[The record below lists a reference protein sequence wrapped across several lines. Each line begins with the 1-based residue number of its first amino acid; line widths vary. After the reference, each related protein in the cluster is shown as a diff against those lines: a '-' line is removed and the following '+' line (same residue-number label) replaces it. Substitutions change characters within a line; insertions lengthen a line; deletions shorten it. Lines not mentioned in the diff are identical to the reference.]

1 MRLEHATHDGQEIHM
16 GAEEGSGPCERLD
29 AAPAGVVTQVD
40 PVAWFLTAEERG
52 NPDTRLDSRHSGGRA
67 WTTGNDVVPLIHGA
81 GYFRALHEAV
91 TAMGRGDLIMFTD
104 WRGDPDEQLD
114 GPGTELAAV
123 LARAAERGVEV
134 RGLLWRSHVTMGFGT
149 VENRHLVEVIEAAG
163 GQCLLDMRVR
173 AFGSHHQKL
182 VVLRHRDRPEADVA
196 FVGGIDLC
204 HGRRDDE
211 QHLGDPQA
219 IPMAGAYG
227 PHPPWHDIQLAVRGP
242 AVGDIETV
250 FRERWEDPGALIR
263 NPLHLVSALLHGDR
277 QRARPLPEQHPDPS
291 PCGDVAV
298 QLLRTYPVRH
308 PGFPFARRGERS
320 VARGYVKSLRM
331 ARSLVYVEDQ
341 YLWSAEVL
349 SVFAEALR
357 REPQLRMIF
366 LIPRFAEQDG
376 RWSEPPNLVGRDG
389 PLHILREAGG
399 ERVAIYSPENSA
411 GTPIYVHAKACVVD
425 DEWACVG
432 SDNTNRR
439 SWTHDSELS
448 AALVDGTAHG
458 TARDL
463 RLSLSH
469 EHLGGAATGYD
480 LDEPASWFDAFTAA
494 AAALDAWHAGGC
506 IGPRPPGRLR
516 SYHQPALAG
525 PTRVWAEAM
534 YRVFYDPD
542 GRGVVERGRS
552 ALRGGAGGSGPVR
565 LPWRG
570 QVKRR

>member
-1 MRLEHATHDGQEIHM
+1 LRLEHATHDGQEIHM

-376 RWSEPPNLVGRDG
+376 RWSEPPNLVGRDR

-506 IGPRPPGRLR
+506 MGPRPPGRLR

-525 PTRVWAEAM
+525 PTRVWADAM

-542 GRGVVERGRS
+542 GRGAIQRGRS

-570 QVKRR
+570 QLQRR

>member
-1 MRLEHATHDGQEIHM
+1 M
-16 GAEEGSGPCERLD
+16 
-29 AAPAGVVTQVD
+29 TQAD
-40 PVAWFLTAEERG
+40 PGAWFLTAEERG
-52 NPDTRLDSRHSGGRA
+52 NPDTRLDSRHSGGWG
-67 WTTGNDVVPLIHGA
+67 WTMGNDVVPLIHGA
-81 GYFRALHEAV
+81 GYFRALHDAV

-114 GPGTELAAV
+114 GPGTELATV
-123 LARAAERGVEV
+123 LAGAAERGVEV

-211 QHLGDPQA
+211 HHLGDPQA

-263 NPLHLVSALLHGDR
+263 NPLHLISAMLHGDR
-277 QRARPLPEQHPDPS
+277 QRARKLPEQHPDPS

-308 PGFPFARRGERS
+308 PGFPFARHGERS
-320 VARGYVKSLRM
+320 VARGYVKSLGR

-341 YLWSAEVL
+341 YLWCSEVL

-376 RWSEPPNLVGRDG
+376 RWSEPPNLVGRDR

-411 GTPIYVHAKACVVD
+411 GTPIYVHAKACVID

-439 SWTHDSELS
+439 SWTHDSEVS
-448 AALVDGTAHG
+448 AAFVDGSARG

-480 LDEPASWFDAFTAA
+480 LDDPVSWFDAFRVA

-516 SYHQPALAG
+516 TYRQPALPG
-525 PTRVWAEAM
+525 LTRAWALAM

-542 GRGVVERGRS
+542 GRGLIRRRGRS
-552 ALRGGAGGSGPVR
+552 AVQPGTRGSGPVQR
-565 LPWRG
+565 QGVAGGSDDEYAEVGVPG
-570 QVKRR
+570 TSVPFEA